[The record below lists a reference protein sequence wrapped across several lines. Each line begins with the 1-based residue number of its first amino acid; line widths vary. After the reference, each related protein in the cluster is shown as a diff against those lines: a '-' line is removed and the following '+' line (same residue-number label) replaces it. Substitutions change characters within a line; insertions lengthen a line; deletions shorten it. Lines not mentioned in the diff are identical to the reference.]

1 MASQRKPPKRPRSE
15 RRAAVVARLHPD
27 PERRREQWRKGEVSP
42 KVRMS

>member
-1 MASQRKPPKRPRSE
+1 MASVKKKPKRPRSE

-27 PERRREQWRKGEVSP
+27 PERRRQQWRRGEVDP